1 VNDSTR
7 SKRVRQHP
15 RAKKIQRHQDQPL
28 LWPERVGPVFTNRRV
43 RVQVQQR
50 GKITPYGGVSLVHD
64 LAMRLQL
71 DRDINRSIR
80 LLKINV
86 PYFESDHIL
95 THVYNQYVGGH
106 CIEDIANLQHSDA
119 VKHLLGACRIPDPT
133 TAGDFLRRFG
143 EYHLQQLQQVIDRA
157 RERVWRKIP
166 RSRRKVAT
174 VDLDSTIKEV
184 YGQCKQGADFSYNG
198 QWSYH
203 PLLATLAETHEP
215 LRTVNRPGNRP
226 SPEGAAAVLH
236 EVLPMVGRHFGKV
249 FVRGDS
255 KFYQRAIIAEC
266 ERYGA
271 SFAFVMDGYAN
282 LHEIADSLPPSAWKP
297 FSAHRAE
304 QVAQAA
310 ADKKTRRKRRR
321 LRARR
326 AKERGYQTLVTTR
339 QWVAEFDYTMPRGG
353 KDRDEGL
360 AGKTYRV
367 VVKRQQ
373 VNISEGQNH
382 LFTEYRDRFVITDI
396 PNSHMDA
403 GEVFCF
409 AYGRC
414 DQENIIEQFK
424 NGIAAMRMPT
434 GELLANGAF
443 LMAGQLAWCLRSWL
457 SALALPQETTRWEW
471 KWFRQAFVYIA
482 AKITYSARRA
492 KVYLAG
498 SHRFVEH
505 LVIASQ
511 RLHTFAFQ

>member
-1 VNDSTR
+1 
-7 SKRVRQHP
+7 
-15 RAKKIQRHQDQPL
+15 
-28 LWPERVGPVFTNRRV
+28 
-43 RVQVQQR
+43 
-50 GKITPYGGVSLVHD
+50 
-64 LAMRLQL
+64 M
-71 DRDINRSIR
+71 
-80 LLKINV
+80 
-86 PYFESDHIL
+86 
-95 THVYNQYVGGH
+95 
-106 CIEDIANLQHSDA
+106 
-119 VKHLLGACRIPDPT
+119 LGACRIPDPT
-133 TAGDFLRRFG
+133 TAGDFLRRFD
-143 EYHLQQLQQVIDRA
+143 EYHLRELQAVIDRA
-157 RERVWRKIP
+157 REKVWRKVP

-203 PLLATLAETHEP
+203 PMLATLAETNEP
-215 LRTVNRPGNRP
+215 LRTINRSGNRA
-226 SPEGAAAVLH
+226 SPEGAAEVLH

-271 SFAFVMDGYAN
+271 SFAFVMDGYAV
-282 LHEIADSLPPSAWKP
+282 LHELADSLPPSAWKP
-297 FSAHRAE
+297 FSAHGAE
-304 QVAQAA
+304 HAAQAA

-321 LRARR
+321 VRAQR
-326 AKERGYQTLVTTR
+326 AKERGYQTLAATK
-339 QWVAEFDYTMPRGG
+339 QWVAEFDYTIPRGG
-353 KDRDEGL
+353 TDRDAGL
-360 AGKTYRV
+360 AGRTYRV

-373 VNISEGQNH
+373 VDISEGQNY

-396 PNSHMDA
+396 PTSHMDA

-409 AYGRC
+409 TYGRC

-457 SALALPQETTRWEW
+457 SALALPQETIRWEW